1 MSEFQLHDTLKK
13 QLSDAGITKIP
24 SPERLTRELDQL
36 ENEKI
41 SAIQELHKL
50 ENQRNT
56 LNVVQS
62 NFSILLK
69 EHDITKSEVT
79 SPEL

>member
-56 LNVVQS
+56 LKVVQN
-62 NFSILLK
+62 NFSLLLK
-69 EHDITKSEVT
+69 DYNITKPEV
-79 SPEL
+79 SIPEL